1 MSLLRASGHYSPRI
15 VAGIIKFAFLHWTG
29 RTPKGLHFKH
39 GAIVAALSRA
49 GDGVSIEQTRKLYN
63 RGRSKNAA
71 MEAQWARAVDGKGW
85 TGFWIPFQCEVP
97 YAKNECETSTVGQGC
112 DLVLLYT
119 HGGGFIYGHPLQNI
133 VFMKELIHHTF
144 VTKGIRLGV
153 LAIDYSLSPETPFP
167 GALNE
172 CVAAYTSLVKKHG
185 VDPRK
190 IVTYGDSAG
199 GNLAHVLPL
208 KIRDECPELGL
219 PIGTITS
226 SPYMF
231 SPHPM
236 EISLY
241 DFITPLVCQRFVR
254 AYSHYNPSTI
264 ASSYYTPLNAESL
277 AGLPPMLVFI
287 GGLEQFRPSIEC
299 FVKKA
304 QADKCAVKV
313 ILAEAR
319 AHCWFLTPAISTP
332 QDRADAIEAC
342 TQFLAKILKEE

>member
-1 MSLLRASGHYSPRI
+1 MDLLRAFGRSSPRV
-15 VAGIIKFAFLHWTG
+15 VAGIIKFAFLHWRG

-39 GAIVAALSRA
+39 GAVIAALSRA
-49 GDGVSIEQTRKLYN
+49 GDGVSNEQTRKLYN
-63 RGRSKNAA
+63 HGRSKNAVI
-71 MEAQWARAVDGKGW
+71 EAKWTTAVDGKGW

-97 YAKNECETSTVGQGC
+97 DAKTGCDASTLGQGC

-119 HGGGFIYGHPLQNI
+119 HGGGFIYGHPLQNT
-133 VFMKELIHHTF
+133 VFMTELIHHTF
-144 VTKGIRLGV
+144 VTKGIRLSFLV
-153 LAIDYSLSPETPFP
+153 IDY
-167 GALNE
+167 N
-172 CVAAYTSLVKKHG
+172 
-185 VDPRK
+185 
-190 IVTYGDSAG
+190 GDSAG

-219 PIGTITS
+219 PIGTIAS

-231 SPHPM
+231 SPHPVD
-236 EISLY
+236 ISIY

-254 AYSHYNPSTI
+254 AYSHYDPSTL
-264 ASSYYTPLNAESL
+264 ASSYFIPLNAESL
-277 AGLPPMLVFI
+277 GGLPPMLVFI

-332 QDRADAIEAC
+332 QDRVDAIEAC
-342 TQFLAKILKEE
+342 TQFLANILKEE